1 MDPPAYV
8 PRYLV
13 VASDNHGPVGK
24 CAAELWLSGY
34 GLRVITVISP
44 SLKFSTRELFDL
56 YKTRMQ
62 ASMLRNQWLRWES
75 IVDISFSIP

>member
-1 MDPPAYV
+1 M
-8 PRYLV
+8 
-13 VASDNHGPVGK
+13 ASDNRGPVGK

-62 ASMLRNQWLRWES
+62 AQHVEKPMVKMGKHRRHLVSYTL
-75 IVDISFSIP
+75 IK